1 MDIGVLGRVYK
12 DGEIIIQQGYSG
24 DCMYVI
30 QEGNAEV
37 YHREGDKE
45 ILLAVLG
52 NKDVFGEMALFEKS
66 VRSATVRAKGD
77 VRVLTVDKKTFLRRI
92 QEDPS
97 MAFRIL
103 EKMSHRIRE
112 LNAELTREK
121 RYKIT

>member
-1 MDIGVLGRVYK
+1 MDTGMLGRVYK
-12 DGEIIIQQGYSG
+12 DGEVIIQQGESG
-24 DCMYVI
+24 DCMFVI

-37 YHREGDKE
+37 YHSEGDKE
-45 ILLAVLG
+45 LLLAVMG
-52 NKDVFGEMALFEKS
+52 SEDIFGEMALFEKS

-103 EKMSHRIRE
+103 ENMSHRIRE
-112 LNAELTREK
+112 LNTELTREK
-121 RYKIT
+121 TS

>member
-1 MDIGVLGRVYK
+1 MDTGVLGRVYK
-12 DGEIIIQQGYSG
+12 DGEIIIQQGDSG

-66 VRSATVRAKGD
+66 IRSATVRAKGD

-103 EKMSHRIRE
+103 SNMSHRIRE

-121 RYKIT
+121 TL

>member
-1 MDIGVLGRVYK
+1 MDTGVLGRIFK
-12 DGEIIIQQGYSG
+12 DGEVIIQQGESG

-37 YHREGDKE
+37 FHREGDKE
-45 ILLAVLG
+45 ILLAALG
-52 NKDVFGEMALFEKS
+52 SEDVFGEMALFEKN

-97 MAFRIL
+97 MAFHIL

-112 LNAELTREK
+112 LNTELTKEK
-121 RYKIT
+121 SP